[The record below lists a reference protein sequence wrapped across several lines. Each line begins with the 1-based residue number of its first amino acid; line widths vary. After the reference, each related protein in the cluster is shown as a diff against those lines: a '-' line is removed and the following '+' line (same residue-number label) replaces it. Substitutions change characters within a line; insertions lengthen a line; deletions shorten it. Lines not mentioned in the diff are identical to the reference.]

1 MHDTWYAIPIERV
14 VWPPLR
20 GLDPQVEDPCSRS
33 SPDSCS
39 LCCVSCVWMCFLWW
53 GNYIISGLWATLS
66 DEFVYVSVFHSQFG
80 ATTSAVDPSLQACVL
95 SITWWCFIVT
105 CVCEF
110 DLLGIAC
117 NWKQQVEYWR
127 VNLAPTEAIRR
138 GLSIASHLLCLGSL
152 CIYFQNSL

>member
-14 VWPPLR
+14 VWSPIR

-33 SPDSCS
+33 SPDFCS
-39 LCCVSCVWMCFLWW
+39 LCCVSCVWMCFLWR
-53 GNYIISGLWATLS
+53 GNYIVSGIWATLS

-127 VNLAPTEAIRR
+127 VNLAPDW
-138 GLSIASHLLCLGSL
+138 GHQKGFVDCLSSALPR
-152 CIYFQNSL
+152 